1 MAPAL
6 KLIIGNKNRSSWSFR
21 PWLLLKEAGIP
32 FEEILLRL
40 GKEGERAK
48 IDELSP
54 SGKVPVLIDGDV
66 KVWESTAICE
76 YAAEKYSD
84 KNLWPKDPKAKALA
98 RSVSHEM
105 HAGFLTLRKNMPFS
119 CTNRFPGWTI
129 PDDVRPEIDRIV
141 RIWEECR
148 AKCGADGPFLFGNFS
163 VADAM
168 YAPVAIRFL
177 VYDIKLPVAAK
188 IYRETLLARPAVKE
202 WMRGAATEGV

>member
-1 MAPAL
+1 MAQIP
-6 KLIIGNKNRSSWSFR
+6 KLVIGDKNRSSWSLR

-32 FEEILLRL
+32 FEETLLRL

-48 IDELSP
+48 IDALSP
-54 SGKVPVLIDGDV
+54 SGKVPVLIDGDI
-66 KVWESTAICE
+66 KIWESTAICE
-76 YAAEKYSD
+76 YLAEKYPEKS
-84 KNLWPKDPKAKALA
+84 LWPKDPRAKALA

-119 CTNRFPGWTI
+119 CTDRFPGWAV
-129 PDDVRPEIDRIV
+129 PEDVRPEIDRIV

-148 AKCGADGPFLFGNFS
+148 AKYGEGGPFLFGNFS

-177 VYDIKLPVAAK
+177 VYDIKLPQPAK
-188 IYRETLLARPAVKE
+188 TYQGTILARPAVKE
-202 WMRGAATEGV
+202 WAAAASKE

>member
-1 MAPAL
+1 MASTL
-6 KLIIGNKNRSSWSFR
+6 KLIIGDKNRSSWSFR

-32 FEEILLRL
+32 FEETQLRL
-40 GKEGERAK
+40 GKEGDRSK
-48 IDELSP
+48 IDKLSP
-54 SGKVPVLIDGDV
+54 SGKVPVLIDGET
-66 KVWESTAICE
+66 KIWESTAICE
-76 YAAEKYSD
+76 YVAEKYPET
-84 KNLWPKDPKAKALA
+84 NLCPKDPRAKALA

-119 CTNRFPGWTI
+119 CTSRFPGWAV

-148 AKCGADGPFLFGNFS
+148 AKYGAGGPFLFGDFS

-188 IYRETLLARPAVKE
+188 TYQETLLARPAVNE